1 VAEASPSTP
10 LRYPVSGWIEAALFV
25 FTIAVLSIAYV
36 VGQGFGAHPI
46 AVVLYATTASALA
59 LLAVTGIGPDALR
72 IVLAPQ
78 SLMVGVGTISIEIFY
93 YLLLHHV
100 SPALASL
107 FVRLA
112 IPISFVLG
120 WVVFG
125 RRPRRLAMIGAA
137 VVLAG
142 IVPMMA
148 AVDEAS
154 RMAAAAAGI
163 AAALTSNLRSFAAE
177 FHPWNRRADTVH
189 EKLRVTGLVVLA
201 SSLVSLALTGLLA
214 LMVRIGWM
222 PSTPLVPTAA
232 QMLHGPT
239 ILLGVVVVGAIM
251 TAMSV
256 LSFSAVVKITTENFM
271 ATSAFTPAGTLL
283 VQIAASALGIIPT
296 YALDPTALPAMA
308 VVIAGVLLILYA
320 ARRG

>member
-1 VAEASPSTP
+1 MRPTLVPPAGTAATPWSSSTPLTAADLPSGRSRPRRRAAGSPTVPSSSSRSARGPRSRCPRASPPSTGARGATRRSCSPATPQPEPEDAVIVAEASPSTP

-189 EKLRVTGLVVLA
+189 EKLRVTGLVV
-201 SSLVSLALTGLLA
+201 
-214 LMVRIGWM
+214 
-222 PSTPLVPTAA
+222 
-232 QMLHGPT
+232 
-239 ILLGVVVVGAIM
+239 
-251 TAMSV
+251 
-256 LSFSAVVKITTENFM
+256 
-271 ATSAFTPAGTLL
+271 
-283 VQIAASALGIIPT
+283 
-296 YALDPTALPAMA
+296 
-308 VVIAGVLLILYA
+308 
-320 ARRG
+320 